1 MRGGDYMSMYPKPP
15 ERPKAD
21 DYETDWLG
29 RPKTDKDGKMIPK
42 IPGWPK
48 GLPRD
53 PDLLPTRRRI

>member
-1 MRGGDYMSMYPKPP
+1 MSMYPKPP